1 MQAGGHRFE
10 PVHLHHPEA
19 ASGGTTGVW
28 RRFGEIAVR
37 SHPARRALFEEGEER
52 VCHVTEADRLGPQG
66 PLSAKRSFACRVAQA
81 KLAPGISERSV
92 FM

>member
-1 MQAGGHRFE
+1 MK
-10 PVHLHHPEA
+10 
-19 ASGGTTGVW
+19 
-28 RRFGEIAVR
+28 
-37 SHPARRALFEEGEER
+37 GEER